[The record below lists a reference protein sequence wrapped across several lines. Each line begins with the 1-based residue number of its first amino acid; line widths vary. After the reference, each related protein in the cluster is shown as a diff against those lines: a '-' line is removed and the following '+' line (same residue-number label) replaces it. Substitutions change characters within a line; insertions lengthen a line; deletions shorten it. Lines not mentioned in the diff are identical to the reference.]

1 MTDLEDKTFQYM
13 WEDQGQCTE
22 SVGRRK
28 RKGVTGDGTLSSV
41 ENDGDGRWMLVK
53 LENVRPEKKVAGCF
67 GG

>member
-1 MTDLEDKTFQYM
+1 M
-13 WEDQGQCTE
+13 
-22 SVGRRK
+22 
-28 RKGVTGDGTLSSV
+28 TGDGTLSSV